1 MPLMYLKTPLIEE
14 KVRIDDEYYLVDTRI
29 EVSVYEK
36 SDKNFCSI
44 ITKDW
49 LYKDGKKEI
58 ELLEYIDNVSS
69 FDDVMDL
76 TDNFME
82 THT

>member
-1 MPLMYLKTPLIEE
+1 MNTVNCAKLPLMYLKTPLISE
-14 KVRIDDEYYLVDTRI
+14 KIMINDGYCMVDTRI

-49 LYKDGKKEI
+49 LYKDGKKK
-58 ELLEYIDNVSS
+58 
-69 FDDVMDL
+69 
-76 TDNFME
+76 
-82 THT
+82 